1 MSKNSSQYRKS
12 FPRFPGLAFRT
23 RWGKLRR
30 LKFLRPLSSPG
41 RWLAATGAGLLLA
54 ASFPKIEFAGA
65 AWLAPGLL
73 LFTTL
78 GQGGGRAFRL
88 GYVAGLAQYLASL
101 YWLLFIPVSIA
112 PIFGWLALSA
122 YLALYPALWVWLCWK
137 IFPAAAVSEL
147 PPNQDSITDGH
158 QSPLPAELLPL
169 QTLNWFQRAG
179 WLLGC
184 AVLWVALEMILGR
197 FLTGYPWLFLGV
209 SQYKILPLIQV
220 ASVTGIYGV
229 SFLVAWFSVS
239 LACAG
244 FALMKRSPKRPDYLA
259 DLRLP
264 LLVIAV
270 VVGLGMFKC
279 TNRSAPERELK
290 VALVQPSIPQT
301 MIWDS
306 KDNTNRF
313 NQLLRLS
320 ELALATQ
327 PDLLIWPEAAV
338 PEMLRYDEPTA
349 AAVAKLAREH
359 QVWMIVGSDD
369 AEPSK
374 DPATP
379 KGTDYF
385 NSSFLVSPT
394 GQLVGKYDKR
404 RLVIF
409 GEYVPLIRWLPFL
422 KYFTPITGGFT
433 PGTQPVFFEMA
444 APHARVSVL
453 ICIEDA
459 FPHQAREHVQD
470 DTDFLVN
477 LTNDGWFGTSAAQW
491 QHAANAVF
499 RAVENDVPLVRCTNN
514 GLTCWIDRFG
524 AMHEVYFGD
533 SPDIY
538 AAGFKTAK
546 IPLLSPGEKR
556 APTFYNRHGDWF
568 GWSCVGVAAV
578 LLAWR
583 RLAIT
588 RG

>member
-1 MSKNSSQYRKS
+1 M
-12 FPRFPGLAFRT
+12 
-23 RWGKLRR
+23 GKLRR
-30 LKFLRPLSSPG
+30 LKFLRLSSSPV
-41 RWLAATGAGLLLA
+41 RWLTAIGAGLLLA
-54 ASFPKIEFAGA
+54 VSFPKFGLAGA

-101 YWLLFIPVSIA
+101 YWLLNIPVSVA

-137 IFPAAAVSEL
+137 IFP
-147 PPNQDSITDGH
+147 TR
-158 QSPLPAELLPL
+158 PLPAELSPIL
-169 QTLNWFQRAG
+169 TLNWFQRAG
-179 WLLGC
+179 WLLAC
-184 AVLWVALEMILGR
+184 AALWVALEMVLGR
-197 FLTGYPWLFLGV
+197 FLTGYPWLFLGM
-209 SQYKILPLIQV
+209 SQYKILPLIQI

-239 LACAG
+239 LASAG
-244 FALMKRSPKRPDYLA
+244 IALLARSTKRWDFAA

-264 LLVIAV
+264 LLVVAAV
-270 VVGLGMFKC
+270 VIFGVFKFA
-279 TNRSAPERELK
+279 NWPVPQQRELK

-320 ELALATQ
+320 ELALATR

-338 PEMLRYDEPTA
+338 PEMLRYDEPTL
-349 AAVAKLAREH
+349 AAVTKLAREH

-394 GQLVGKYDKR
+394 GQLVAKYDKR

-409 GEYVPLIRWLPFL
+409 GEYVPLARWLPFL
-422 KYFTPITGGFT
+422 KYFTPIQGGFT
-433 PGTQPVFFEMA
+433 AGDKPVFFEMPA
-444 APHARVSVL
+444 LRAKVSVL

-459 FPHQAREHVQD
+459 FPHLAREYVRD

-477 LTNDGWFGTSAAQW
+477 LTNDGWFGEGAAQW

-524 AMHEVYFGD
+524 VMREVYFGD

-546 IPLLSPGEKR
+546 IPLLSTKERR

-568 GWSCVGVAAV
+568 GWGCVGVAAI
-578 LLAWR
+578 LLAR
-583 RLAIT
+583 R
-588 RG
+588 RV